1 MKKVEDERKMGQ
13 KEKTKGNMQVKMML
27 VMSQE

>member
-1 MKKVEDERKMGQ
+1 MKKEDERKMDQ
-13 KEKTKGNMQVKMML
+13 KGKTKGNMQVKMMF